1 MPNLTLALEDL
12 RVDLAET
19 QRQISILEQITREL
33 TLIVDRCD
41 GAGADPLIRRHL
53 VEIDRRMRHW
63 LGTHRSRVCWRRAE
77 AELRGQQEP
86 RARRREV
93 RRPL

>member
-53 VEIDRRMRHW
+53 VEIDRRNAAALARHTPIARM
-63 LGTHRSRVCWRRAE
+63 LEESGRELPGRASG
-77 AELRGQQEP
+77 AA
-86 RARRREV
+86 RA
-93 RRPL
+93 